1 MISAKHLKKSFKRI
15 KAVVDVSFEAR
26 DGEIT
31 GLLGPNGA
39 GKTTVLRML
48 YGLLSADAGA
58 ALIDGIDVL
67 QSPQEAQALIGAL
80 PDTLGLYKRLTAREH
95 IHYFGELRGL
105 RGRAL
110 KAKTDALIDLL
121 DMKEF
126 ADRRAAGF
134 SAGERMKVSVARALI
149 HEPRNLLLDEPT
161 SGLDIMSTR
170 AVRDMI
176 LTLKEQG
183 KCVLLSSHVMQ
194 EVKALCD
201 RVVIVSHGRVVASG
215 TLDDIRRESKKQDLE
230 DAFVSLVNRESEDLK

>member
-1 MISAKHLKKSFKRI
+1 
-15 KAVVDVSFEAR
+15 
-26 DGEIT
+26 
-31 GLLGPNGA
+31 
-39 GKTTVLRML
+39 
-48 YGLLSADAGA
+48 
-58 ALIDGIDVL
+58 
-67 QSPQEAQALIGAL
+67 
-80 PDTLGLYKRLTAREH
+80 
-95 IHYFGELRGL
+95 
-105 RGRAL
+105 
-110 KAKTDALIDLL
+110 
-121 DMKEF
+121 
-126 ADRRAAGF
+126 
-134 SAGERMKVSVARALI
+134 
-149 HEPRNLLLDEPT
+149 LLLDEPT